1 MAEEKRPMQTPV
13 RPGDASKITREYM
26 ESILI
31 EQRLIDSVT
40 PDLTMQLF
48 GKTFRTPIM
57 MPAFSHLHLFI
68 RDCADGMTEY
78 ARAAK
83 ELGAVNWVGMSENE
97 EFRRIME
104 VGAPTVRTMKPLAD
118 REKLKDQIACAEDL
132 GALAVGIDIDHVFT
146 KGGTYD
152 VVHGEPMTRYTLDD
166 VAELVGSTRLPFI
179 MKGILS
185 VQDARKCAECG
196 VGGIVVSHHHGR
208 LPYAVPPVM
217 ILPRILDAVEG
228 KMKVFVD
235 CSMDTG
241 ADAYK
246 ALAVGADAVAV
257 GRALMQPL
265 AKDGAQGVIDY
276 VTGMNDEL
284 SRLMACTGVK
294 DLSCFDPSV
303 LWVNGKPVTE
313 S

>member
-1 MAEEKRPMQTPV
+1 MQMPV
-13 RPGDASKITREYM
+13 RPGDASKITREYL

-40 PDLTMQLF
+40 PDLTMELF
-48 GKTFRTPIM
+48 GKLFRTPVM
-57 MPAFSHLHLFI
+57 MPAFSHLHLFL
-68 RDCADGMTEY
+68 RDRADGMTEY

-83 ELGAVNWVGMSENE
+83 ALGAVNWVGMSENE
-97 EFRRIME
+97 EFCRIME
-104 VGAPTVRTMKPLAD
+104 VGAPTVRIMKPLAD
-118 REKLKDQIACAEDL
+118 RQKLKDQIACAEDL

-146 KGGTYD
+146 KGGKFD
-152 VVHGEPMTRYTLDD
+152 VVHGEKMSKYSMDD
-166 VAELVGSTRLPFI
+166 VADLVQSTRLPFI

-185 VQDARKCAECG
+185 VQDARKSAECG

-208 LPYAVPPVM
+208 LSYAVPPVM
-217 ILPRILDAVEG
+217 ILPRILEAAEG

-246 ALAVGADAVAV
+246 ALALGADAVAV

-265 AKDGAQGVIDY
+265 GKDGAQGVIDY

-284 SRLMACTGVK
+284 ARLMACTGVK
-294 DLSCFDPSV
+294 DLKNFDPSV
-303 LWVNGKPVTE
+303 LWLNGKPITE
-313 S
+313 

>member
-1 MAEEKRPMQTPV
+1 MAEEKRPMQMPV
-13 RPGDASKITREYM
+13 RPGDASKITREYL

-40 PDLTMQLF
+40 PDLTMELF
-48 GKTFRTPIM
+48 GKLFRTPVM
-57 MPAFSHLHLFI
+57 MPAFSHLHLFL
-68 RDCADGMTEY
+68 RDRADGMTEY

-83 ELGAVNWVGMSENE
+83 ALGAVNWVGMSENE
-97 EFRRIME
+97 EFCRIME
-104 VGAPTVRTMKPLAD
+104 VGAPTVRIMKPLAD
-118 REKLKDQIACAEDL
+118 RQKLKDQIACAEDL

-146 KGGTYD
+146 KGGKFD
-152 VVHGEPMTRYTLDD
+152 VVHGEKMSKYSMDD
-166 VAELVGSTRLPFI
+166 VADLVQSTRLPFI

-185 VQDARKCAECG
+185 VQDARKSAECG

-208 LPYAVPPVM
+208 LSYAVPPVM
-217 ILPRILDAVEG
+217 ILPRILEAAEG

-246 ALAVGADAVAV
+246 ALALGADAVAV

-265 AKDGAQGVIDY
+265 GKDGAQGVIDY

-284 SRLMACTGVK
+284 ARLMACPGVK
-294 DLSCFDPSV
+294 DLKNFDPSV
-303 LWVNGKPVTE
+303 LWLNGKPITE
-313 S
+313 